1 MKYILPLVVLLVM
14 ASCNDKQAAH
24 EEAETASVEPQG
36 YYKDLIKDKVLTE
49 DEYLQFRKDLKKK
62 YQDSTGNTSVVFHLY
77 NRVSSSD
84 SIIQE
89 FKYTV
94 KQGHKYLYSGSKAAL
109 FNYLNTSFPNKEFP
123 TLKGDKV
130 ILAGGGRP
138 MLINFWFTQCA
149 PCVKE
154 MPILNDLQT
163 KYKQQMDFVAITFS
177 KAEEVE
183 KFLPKHPF
191 TFTQVTNAASFI
203 DELGI
208 MDYPTTIFINKDGK
222 LIYIEAAVL
231 GKGEEFEKLIEELI

>member
-1 MKYILPLVVLLVM
+1 MMRYIVFLFGLIIFTGCNNQKEDNA
-14 ASCNDKQAAH
+14 AS
-24 EEAETASVEPQG
+24 EAQPSTTQL
-36 YYKDLIKDKVLTE
+36 YYKDLIAEKTLTKN
-49 DEYLQFRKDLKKK
+49 EYQHFRKELQDK
-62 YQDSTGNTSVVFHLY
+62 YADNSAVTFHLY
-77 NRVSSSD
+77 DKNTKED
-84 SIIQE
+84 SVIQE

-109 FNYLNTSFPNKEFP
+109 FNYLDSPFPNKELT
-123 TLKGDKV
+123 TLNGDK
-130 ILAGGGRP
+130 ITLAGGEKP

-154 MPILNDLQT
+154 MPILNNLQN

-183 KFLPKHPF
+183 KFLSKHPF

-231 GKGEEFEKLIEELI
+231 GKGEEFEQLIEELI